1 MLALN
6 LLSLKKQRG
15 LEMYRTTEATL
26 SSITNNLEKLR
37 ECFGNWVNLSIVSDC
52 KVIVTSAET
61 RMFKMGTHEVKLG
74 ELSENSSREVTQKI
88 YSGKKIKARLC
99 DFRPSFLGGY
109 KGTPEVMISIWE
121 N

>member
-1 MLALN
+1 
-6 LLSLKKQRG
+6 
-15 LEMYRTTEATL
+15 MYRTNEATL
-26 SSITNNLEKLR
+26 SSITNNLEMLR
-37 ECFGNWVNLSIVSDC
+37 ECFGNWVNLSIESDS
-52 KVIVTSAET
+52 KVIVKSADN
-61 RMFKMGTHEVKLG
+61 RIFKMRTQEVKLG
-74 ELSENSSREVTQKI
+74 ELSENSSREVTQKR

>member
-6 LLSLKKQRG
+6 LLSSQKQRG
-15 LEMYRTTEATL
+15 IKMHRTNEATL

-37 ECFGNWVNLSIVSDC
+37 ECFGHWVNLSIVSDC
-52 KVIVTSAET
+52 KVIVTAAET
-61 RMFKMGTHEVKLG
+61 RIFKMGTHEVKLG
-74 ELSENSSREVTQKI
+74 ELSENSSREVAQKI

>member
-1 MLALN
+1 
-6 LLSLKKQRG
+6 
-15 LEMYRTTEATL
+15 MYRTNEATL

-37 ECFGNWVNLSIVSDC
+37 ECFGKWVNLSIESDC
-52 KVIVTSAET
+52 KVIVTSEAT
-61 RMFKMGTHEVKLG
+61 SIFKIGAHEVKLG
-74 ELSENSSREVTQKI
+74 ELSETSSREVTQKI

>member
-1 MLALN
+1 MH
-6 LLSLKKQRG
+6 
-15 LEMYRTTEATL
+15 RTKEATL

-37 ECFGNWVNLSIVSDC
+37 QCFGNWVNLSIESDC
-52 KVIVTSAET
+52 KVIVTSADNGI
-61 RMFKMGTHEVKLG
+61 FKHEVKLG
-74 ELSENSSREVTQKI
+74 ELSENSSRELSQKI

-109 KGTPEVMISIWE
+109 EGTPEVMISIWE

>member
-6 LLSLKKQRG
+6 LLSIQKQRG
-15 LEMYRTTEATL
+15 IKMHRTNEATL

-61 RMFKMGTHEVKLG
+61 SIFKMGTHEVKLG

-109 KGTPEVMISIWE
+109 KGTQEVMISIWE
-121 N
+121 S

>member
-6 LLSLKKQRG
+6 LLFLQKQRG
-15 LEMYRTTEATL
+15 LKMHRTNEATL

-61 RMFKMGTHEVKLG
+61 RIFKLGKHEVKLG

-109 KGTPEVMISIWE
+109 KGIPEVMISIWE

>member
-1 MLALN
+1 MHRTNEAN
-6 LLSLKKQRG
+6 LR
-15 LEMYRTTEATL
+15 
-26 SSITNNLEKLR
+26 SITDNIEKLR
-37 ECFGNWVNLSIVSDC
+37 ECFGQWVNLTIESEC
-52 KVIVTSAET
+52 KVIVTSED
-61 RMFKMGTHEVKLG
+61 RSIFKMGTQEIKLG
-74 ELSENSSREVTQKI
+74 ELSEISSKEVTGKI

>member
-6 LLSLKKQRG
+6 LLYLQKQRG
-15 LEMYRTTEATL
+15 IKMHRTNEATL

-61 RMFKMGTHEVKLG
+61 GLFKMGTHEVKLG

>member
-1 MLALN
+1 MH
-6 LLSLKKQRG
+6 
-15 LEMYRTTEATL
+15 RTNEATL

-61 RMFKMGTHEVKLG
+61 RIFKMGTHEVKLG

-88 YSGKKIKARLC
+88 YSGKKLKPDCVIFDLHFWLVTREPQK
-99 DFRPSFLGGY
+99 S
-109 KGTPEVMISIWE
+109 
-121 N
+121 

>member
-1 MLALN
+1 MH
-6 LLSLKKQRG
+6 
-15 LEMYRTTEATL
+15 RTSETTL

-52 KVIVTSAET
+52 KVIVTSQET
-61 RMFKMGTHEVKLG
+61 SIFKMGTQEVKLG

-109 KGTPEVMISIWE
+109 KGTPAVMISIWE

>member
-1 MLALN
+1 MH
-6 LLSLKKQRG
+6 
-15 LEMYRTTEATL
+15 RTNEATL

-52 KVIVTSAET
+52 KVIVTSEDT
-61 RMFKMGTHEVKLG
+61 SIFNLRTHEVKLG
-74 ELSENSSREVTQKI
+74 ELSENSSREVARKI

-109 KGTPEVMISIWE
+109 MGTPEVMISIWE